1 MSENHKSL
9 LIINDADDLPSES
22 ISLPLRWNGLDIT
35 YLSTASSSYP
45 IHNHRAVQIIIPLLT
60 SGFEAVTLSAFSS
73 RQKSQKLTVENVIV
87 TPAYQPHTLLW
98 GQETEL
104 VMFDLEP
111 EFIER
116 AAGEAFRGS
125 EVEIREEGGI
135 RDSFITQLGSALY
148 SEFKNPSAV
157 GRLYIESLA
166 VTLAVH
172 LLRNYSATA
181 QNVREFSGGLSG
193 AKHRL
198 AIEYIDSHLDQNLSL
213 TNIAETVGM
222 SPYYFSRALKNQPAL
237 LRTLTLFT
245 KELSVPN
252 NYLSKRNRRLL
263 MLRWQSATSVTVIS
277 RRSFVNSLAFL
288 RPPTAKNN
296 LFRTPAN
303 LTKLIPKAQEQNN
316 SLENRKPQPR
326 RPAKIYRIRRIL

>member
-1 MSENHKSL
+1 MSENYKSP

-22 ISLPLRWNGLDIT
+22 ISLPLRWNGLDVT

-45 IHNHRAVQIIIPLLT
+45 IHNHRAIQVIVPLLT
-60 SGFEAVTLSAFSS
+60 SGFEAVTLSALSS
-73 RQKSQKLTVENVIV
+73 RQKSQKLALENVFV

-98 GQETEL
+98 DRDTEL

-148 SEFKNPSAV
+148 SEFKSPSAV

-172 LLRNYSATA
+172 LLRDYSATT

-222 SPYYFSRALKNQPAL
+222 SPYYFSRALKKSTGFAPHAYVVHKRIERAKRLLLETKLPIIEIAL
-237 LRTLTLFT
+237 AVGFVNHSHFSTQF
-245 KELSVPN
+245 
-252 NYLSKRNRRLL
+252 RRL
-263 MLRWQSATSVTVIS
+263 SGIS
-277 RRSFVNSLAFL
+277 
-288 RPPTAKNN
+288 PTA
-296 LFRTPAN
+296 
-303 LTKLIPKAQEQNN
+303 
-316 SLENRKPQPR
+316 
-326 RPAKIYRIRRIL
+326 YREK